1 MSLVNLAE
9 ILAPAN
15 SQQYAV
21 GAFDV
26 FSVEM
31 ASGVIRAAEETKSPV
46 ILAYVEAFDSLV
58 PMESYIAF
66 LRELAK
72 QASVPV
78 CIHLDHAT
86 NLGIIQRAITSGF
99 SSVMID
105 ASDKSFEEN
114 VGITAKVVD
123 LCKPLGISVE
133 SELGHVA
140 GNEGMYADDTGVYT
154 EVESAKEFVVRTGVD
169 ALAVA
174 IGTIHGVYKS
184 TPILSFDRC
193 AQIKA
198 ATNQLPLVIHGGS
211 GLSDEDFKK
220 VIAAGINKVNIFT
233 DLTIAALDALR
244 GSDLSGKLPYFALG
258 LQVTDAIKQAATA
271 KLQRFGCIGK
281 AACWSNT
288 GAD

>member
-9 ILAPAN
+9 LLKPAN
-15 SQQYAV
+15 EQKYAV

-26 FSVEM
+26 FSIEM
-31 ASGVIRAAEETKSPV
+31 ASAVIRAAEETKSPV
-46 ILAYVEAFDSLV
+46 ILAYVEAFDTLV
-58 PMESYIAF
+58 SMESYVAF
-66 LRELAK
+66 LRRLAED
-72 QASVPV
+72 ASVPV

-86 NLGIIQRAITSGF
+86 NLEIIQRAVRCGF

-114 VGITAKVVD
+114 IAATAEVVGI
-123 LCKPLGISVE
+123 CKPLGISVE
-133 SELGHVA
+133 SELGHVS

-154 EVESAKEFVVRTGVD
+154 EVESAKEFVDRTGVD

-184 TPILSFDRC
+184 TPVLSFDRC
-193 AQIKA
+193 AQIKS
-198 ATNQLPLVIHGGS
+198 ATNNLPLVIHGGS
-211 GLSDEDFKK
+211 GLSDEDFRK

-233 DLTIAALDALR
+233 DLTIAAMEYLT
-244 GSDLSGKLPYFALG
+244 SDEITNKTHYFSASM
-258 LQVTDAIKQAATA
+258 QVTEVIKQATIA

-281 AACWSNT
+281 AV
-288 GAD
+288 

>member
-9 ILAPAN
+9 LLKPAN
-15 SQQYAV
+15 EQKYAV

-26 FSVEM
+26 FSIEM
-31 ASGVIRAAEETKSPV
+31 ASAVIRAAEETKSPV
-46 ILAYVEAFDSLV
+46 ILAYVEAFDTLV
-58 PMESYIAF
+58 SMESYVAF
-66 LRELAK
+66 LRRLAED
-72 QASVPV
+72 ASVPV

-86 NLGIIQRAITSGF
+86 NLEIIQRAVRCGF

-114 VGITAKVVD
+114 IAATAKVVGI
-123 LCKPLGISVE
+123 CKPLGISVE
-133 SELGHVA
+133 SELGHVS

-154 EVESAKEFVVRTGVD
+154 EVESAKEFVDRTGVD

-184 TPILSFDRC
+184 TPVLSFDRC
-193 AQIKA
+193 AQIKS
-198 ATNQLPLVIHGGS
+198 ATNNLPLVIHGGS
-211 GLSDEDFKK
+211 GLSDEDFRK

-233 DLTIAALDALR
+233 DLTIAAMEYLT
-244 GSDLSGKLPYFALG
+244 SDEITNKTHYFSASM
-258 LQVTDAIKQAATA
+258 QVTEVIKQATIA

-281 AACWSNT
+281 AV
-288 GAD
+288 

>member
-9 ILAPAN
+9 LLKPAN
-15 SQQYAV
+15 EQKYAV

-26 FSVEM
+26 FSIEM
-31 ASGVIRAAEETKSPV
+31 ASAVIRAAEETKSPV
-46 ILAYVEAFDSLV
+46 ILAYVEAFDTLV
-58 PMESYIAF
+58 SMESYVAF
-66 LRELAK
+66 LRRLAED
-72 QASVPV
+72 ASVPV

-86 NLGIIQRAITSGF
+86 NLEIIQRAVRCGF

-114 VGITAKVVD
+114 IAATAEVVGI
-123 LCKPLGISVE
+123 CKPLGISVE
-133 SELGHVA
+133 SELGHVS

-154 EVESAKEFVVRTGVD
+154 EVESAKEFVDRTGVD

-184 TPILSFDRC
+184 TPVLSFDRC
-193 AQIKA
+193 AQIKS
-198 ATNQLPLVIHGGS
+198 ATNNLPLVIHGGS
-211 GLSDEDFKK
+211 GLSDEDFRK

-233 DLTIAALDALR
+233 DLTIAAMEYLTNDEITN
-244 GSDLSGKLPYFALG
+244 KTHYFSASM
-258 LQVTDAIKQAATA
+258 QVTEVIKQATIA

-281 AACWSNT
+281 AV
-288 GAD
+288 

>member
-9 ILAPAN
+9 LLKPAN
-15 SQQYAV
+15 EQKYAV

-26 FSVEM
+26 FSIEM
-31 ASGVIRAAEETKSPV
+31 ASAVIRAAEETKSPV
-46 ILAYVEAFDSLV
+46 ILAYVEAFDTLV
-58 PMESYIAF
+58 SMESYVAF
-66 LRELAK
+66 LRRLAED
-72 QASVPV
+72 ASVPV

-86 NLGIIQRAITSGF
+86 NLEIIQRAVRCGF

-114 VGITAKVVD
+114 IATTAKVVGI
-123 LCKPLGISVE
+123 CKPLSISVE
-133 SELGHVA
+133 SELGHVS

-154 EVESAKEFVVRTGVD
+154 EVESAKEFVDRTGVD

-184 TPILSFDRC
+184 TPVLSFDRC
-193 AQIKA
+193 AQIKS
-198 ATNQLPLVIHGGS
+198 ATNNLPLVIHGGS
-211 GLSDEDFKK
+211 GLSDEDFRK

-233 DLTIAALDALR
+233 DLTIAAMEYLK
-244 GSDLSGKLPYFALG
+244 SDEITNKTHYFSASM
-258 LQVTDAIKQAATA
+258 QVTEIIKQATIA

-281 AACWSNT
+281 AA
-288 GAD
+288 

>member
-9 ILAPAN
+9 LLKPAN
-15 SQQYAV
+15 EQKYAV

-26 FSVEM
+26 FSIEM
-31 ASGVIRAAEETKSPV
+31 ASAVIRAAEETKSPV
-46 ILAYVEAFDSLV
+46 ILAYVEAFDTLV
-58 PMESYIAF
+58 SMESYVAF
-66 LRELAK
+66 LRRLAED
-72 QASVPV
+72 ASVPV

-86 NLGIIQRAITSGF
+86 NLEIIQRAVRCGF

-114 VGITAKVVD
+114 IAATAEVVGI
-123 LCKPLGISVE
+123 CKPLGISVE
-133 SELGHVA
+133 SELGHVS

-154 EVESAKEFVVRTGVD
+154 EVESAKEFVDRTGVD

-184 TPILSFDRC
+184 TPVLSFDRC
-193 AQIKA
+193 AQIKS
-198 ATNQLPLVIHGGS
+198 ATNNLPLVIHGGS
-211 GLSDEDFKK
+211 GLSDEDFRK

-233 DLTIAALDALR
+233 DLTIAAMEYLK
-244 GSDLSGKLPYFALG
+244 SGEVTNKTHYFSASM
-258 LQVTDAIKQAATA
+258 QVTEVIKQATIA

-281 AACWSNT
+281 AV
-288 GAD
+288 

>member
-9 ILAPAN
+9 LLKPAN
-15 SQQYAV
+15 EQKYAV

-26 FSVEM
+26 FSIEM
-31 ASGVIRAAEETKSPV
+31 ASAVIRAAEETKSPV
-46 ILAYVEAFDSLV
+46 ILAYVEAFDTLV
-58 PMESYIAF
+58 SMESYVAF
-66 LRELAK
+66 LRRLAED
-72 QASVPV
+72 ASVPV

-86 NLGIIQRAITSGF
+86 NLEIIQRAVRCGF

-114 VGITAKVVD
+114 IAATAEVVGI
-123 LCKPLGISVE
+123 CKPLGISVE
-133 SELGHVA
+133 SELGHVS

-154 EVESAKEFVVRTGVD
+154 EVESAKEFVDRTGVD

-184 TPILSFDRC
+184 TPVLSFDRC
-193 AQIKA
+193 AQIKS
-198 ATNQLPLVIHGGS
+198 ATNNLPLVIHGGS
-211 GLSDEDFKK
+211 GLSDEDFRK

-233 DLTIAALDALR
+233 DLTIAAMEYLT
-244 GSDLSGKLPYFALG
+244 SDEITNKTHYFSASM
-258 LQVTDAIKQAATA
+258 QVTEVIKQATIA

-281 AACWSNT
+281 AA
-288 GAD
+288 